1 MNLEKIINFEGKRNC
16 SLTLFIPSNLINKS
30 INFVEKSI
38 TVIKHENK
46 KRQLLNILSVI
57 KSNIKNINKNKHDSL
72 IICCGLDTSNKIE
85 YFNLVPNKK
94 INELEYY
101 YDYKFHINKIYD
113 LMYDNIE
120 FIYKKDL
127 LDTLQQSELIV
138 YEKDLEKFIE
148 LRLISDVFYFS
159 NDILDYNY
167 INKSI
172 EYSYQIKIF
181 SLDSNLLTDVQK
193 RYGKIVGI
201 LYFKI
206 EI

>member
-1 MNLEKIINFEGKRNC
+1 MDLEKIINFEGKRNC
-16 SLTLFIPSNLINKS
+16 SLTLFIPSNQISKT

-38 TVIKHENK
+38 TTIKHENK

-57 KSNIKNINKNKHDSL
+57 KSNIKNINKNKHDNI
-72 IICCGLDTSNKIE
+72 IICCGLDTTDKIE
-85 YFNLVPNKK
+85 YYNLTPNKK

-113 LMYDNIE
+113 FMYDNIE
-120 FIYKKDL
+120 YIYKKDL
-127 LDTLQQSELIV
+127 LETLQESDLIV

-148 LRLISDVFYFS
+148 LRLISDIFYFS
-159 NDILDYNY
+159 SDILDYNFVK
-167 INKSI
+167 KSI

-181 SLDSNLLTDVQK
+181 SLDSNLLNDVQK
-193 RYGKIVGI
+193 RYGKIIGI

>member
-1 MNLEKIINFEGKRNC
+1 MDLEKIINFEGKRNC
-16 SLTLFIPSNLINKS
+16 SLSLFIPSNQISKS
-30 INFVEKSI
+30 ISYVEKS
-38 TVIKHENK
+38 VSMIKHENK

-57 KSNIKNINKNKHDSL
+57 KSNIKNLNKNKHDNL
-72 IICCGLDTSNKIE
+72 IICCGLDTTNKIE

-127 LDTLQQSELIV
+127 LDTLQNNELIV
-138 YEKDLEKFIE
+138 YEKDLNKFID
-148 LRLISDVFYFS
+148 LKFVSDIFYFS
-159 NDILDYNY
+159 NDILDYSFVK
-167 INKSI
+167 KSI
-172 EYSYQIKIF
+172 ECSYQIKIF
-181 SLDSNLLTDVQK
+181 SLESNLLADIQK

>member
-1 MNLEKIINFEGKRNC
+1 MDLEKIINFEGKRNC
-16 SLTLFIPSNLINKS
+16 SLSLFIPSNQISKS
-30 INFVEKSI
+30 ISYVEKS
-38 TVIKHENK
+38 VSMIKHENK

-57 KSNIKNINKNKHDSL
+57 KSNIKNLNKNKHDNL
-72 IICCGLDTSNKIE
+72 IICCGLDTTNKIE

-127 LDTLQQSELIV
+127 LDTLKNNELIV
-138 YEKDLEKFIE
+138 YEKDLNKFID
-148 LRLISDVFYFS
+148 LKFVSDIFYFS
-159 NDILDYNY
+159 NDILDYSFVK
-167 INKSI
+167 KSI
-172 EYSYQIKIF
+172 ECSYQIKIF
-181 SLDSNLLTDVQK
+181 SLESNLLADIQK

>member
-1 MNLEKIINFEGKRNC
+1 MDLEKIINFEGKRNC
-16 SLTLFIPSNLINKS
+16 SLSLFIPSNQISKS
-30 INFVEKSI
+30 ISYVEKS
-38 TVIKHENK
+38 VSMIKHENK
-46 KRQLLNILSVI
+46 KRQLLNILGVI
-57 KSNIKNINKNKHDSL
+57 KGNIKNLNKNKHDNL
-72 IICCGLDTSNKIE
+72 IICCGLDTTNKIE

-127 LDTLQQSELIV
+127 LDTLKNNELIV
-138 YEKDLEKFIE
+138 YEKDLNKFID
-148 LRLISDVFYFS
+148 LKFVSDIFYFS
-159 NDILDYNY
+159 NDILDYSFVK
-167 INKSI
+167 KSI
-172 EYSYQIKIF
+172 ECSYQIKIF
-181 SLDSNLLTDVQK
+181 SLESNLLADIQK